1 MTLDKE
7 KAALLL
13 EKLEQF
19 CNSRNIGLPKDKSLR
34 YIRLARIVMQ
44 RYGAVVLIDDD
55 STKFLCNNYK
65 YLKRWAFRQTA
76 DKAGSPYRTVC
87 CGKYAKYRTL

>member
-7 KAALLL
+7 KAVLLL
-13 EKLEQF
+13 EKLEHF
-19 CNSRNIGLPKDKSLR
+19 CINKGIGLPRDKSLR
-34 YIRLARIVMQ
+34 YIKLARMIMN

-76 DKAGSPYRTVC
+76 DKAGSPYRTAC
-87 CGKYAKYRTL
+87 CGKYARYRTL